1 MKQRALIG
9 LALAFSSFFWFGAG
23 TYTLYNALD
32 LKEINARK
40 DDATAR
46 QCTEKLNELAKSSFG
61 TLKTTGADTNLTLAK
76 FDDPRGAL
84 STATMAIM
92 MCPNKNLTS
101 FCMGDQC
108 PGSNQQIIMTMTL
121 TERK

>member
-9 LALAFSSFFWFGAG
+9 MALACSSFLWFGAG
-23 TYTLYNALD
+23 TYILYTALD
-32 LKEINARK
+32 LKTINERK
-40 DDATAR
+40 NEATDR
-46 QCTEKLNELAKSSFG
+46 QCTEKLNELAKISSG
-61 TLKTTGADTNLTLAK
+61 TLKTEAQNTTLTQTK

-108 PGSNQQIIMTMTL
+108 PAVIS
-121 TERK
+121 RSS